1 MYMCA
6 HIIMYAYPCTH
17 NTRTLTHNSHCL
29 FPPGVPKLN
38 LSPVQMYA
46 ECLKELYSKRKMPD
60 YLKGRQL
67 RTAKF
72 VSLALISRISRKGV
86 SKKEMDE
93 FTRGTVQDGDIDAI
107 LMHKSPLEMKNIGKL
122 RTGSLATC
130 MLLQGGPGVGK
141 TTLAWILC
149 REWESG
155 KLFQEYSLVVFVYL
169 RRKVIREAK
178 EIRELFSIG
187 ISDSK
192 TQGAICKE
200 LLKNQGESVLLVLD
214 GYDEL
219 PEDAQQDSMI
229 AELVSGELLP
239 KAGVLITSRPSACDK
254 LTDKCRQ
261 RDKDFQHIEV
271 LGFTKDKIDAY
282 IEDNV
287 DPKQLKPLK
296 QYLSS
301 HPKIYTSLYKPLQCA
316 FTVEVCKK
324 MFEDGSGL
332 PNTRTKLYET
342 NVLMTMSREQPT
354 LCRKTNILRNLPQA
368 LHENFVKLCHLA
380 YDGIV
385 KRQIIFEDVPED
397 VKEIGLLV
405 CEPELDSVLP
415 SSENYNFFHL
425 TIQEFCAAYYFC
437 SLPEHE
443 QQQLLELHCQEK
455 HFREVVIFVCGLS
468 DKPVT
473 IIDLLYSRVCQHSE
487 DTGRIYTSK
496 EDTLLLLHCAFESQC
511 GDTCSSL
518 GNKLNSSIVLSEPKV
533 YQQSLTASDIS
544 AVGFLMCAYSIKEL
558 DFSQCFCGDNG
569 VEALINQFDRTLEED
584 STLSIERIK

>member
-6 HIIMYAYPCTH
+6 HIIMYEYPCTH
-17 NTRTLTHNSHCL
+17 NTRTSTHNSHCL

-38 LSPVQMYA
+38 LSPVQKYA
-46 ECLKELYSKRKMPD
+46 ERLKELYSKRKMPD

-72 VSLALISRISRKGV
+72 VSLALVSREGV
-86 SKKEMDE
+86 SKKEMNE

-107 LMHKSPLEMKNIGKL
+107 FMKKSRLEMKNIGKL
-122 RTGSLATC
+122 RTGSLTTC

-141 TTLAWILC
+141 STLAWNLC

-155 KLFQEYSLVVFVYL
+155 KLFQEYSLVVFVPL
-169 RRKVIREAK
+169 RRKGIREAE

-187 ISDSK
+187 NSDSE

-200 LLKNQGESVLLVLD
+200 LLNNQGESVLLVLD
-214 GYDEL
+214 GYNEL
-219 PEDAQQDSMI
+219 SEHVQQYSMI
-229 AELVSGELLP
+229 AKLVSGELLP

-261 RDKDFQHIEV
+261 RDEHFQHIEV

-287 DPKQLKPLK
+287 DPKQLKQLK

-342 NVLMTMSREQPT
+342 NVLMTISREQPT
-354 LCRKTNILRNLPQA
+354 LCRNTNILRNLPTA
-368 LHENFVKLCHLA
+368 LHGNFLKLCRLA
-380 YDGIV
+380 YESIV
-385 KRQIIFEDVPED
+385 KRQIIFKDVPEE
-397 VKEIGLLV
+397 VKKFGLLV
-405 CEPELDSVLP
+405 CEPELDS
-415 SSENYNFFHL
+415 SSKNYNFFHL
-425 TIQEFCAAYYFC
+425 TIQEFCAAYYIC

-443 QQQLLELHCQEK
+443 QQQLLHLLCQEK
-455 HFREVVIFVCGLS
+455 HFREVVIFLCGLS
-468 DKPVT
+468 DNPVR
-473 IIDLLYSRVCQHSE
+473 IMDLLCSCVCHHSE
-487 DTGRIYTSK
+487 DTGRIYTSP

-511 GDTCSSL
+511 GDTCSTL
-518 GNKLNSSIVLSEPKV
+518 VNKLNSSIDLRL
-533 YQQSLTASDIS
+533 QNLTASDTS
-544 AVGFLMCAYSIKEL
+544 AFGFLMCTYPIKEL
-558 DFSQCFCGDNG
+558 DVSHCWCGDNG
-569 VEALINQFDRTLEED
+569 VEALTNQFNRTLEEH
-584 STLSIERIK
+584 SLLSIERIK

>member
-1 MYMCA
+1 MV
-6 HIIMYAYPCTH
+6 IVSI
-17 NTRTLTHNSHCL
+17 SS
-29 FPPGVPKLN
+29 PGVPKLK
-38 LSPVQMYA
+38 LSSVSEVVSNYA
-46 ECLKELYSKRKMPD
+46 KRLKELYSKRKMPD

-67 RTAKF
+67 QTANF
-72 VSLALISRISRKGV
+72 ISLALVSREGV

-93 FTRGTVQDGDIDAI
+93 FTRCTVQDGDIDAI
-107 LMHKSPLEMKNIGKL
+107 FKVKSPLEMKHIGKL

-141 TTLAWILC
+141 STLAWNLC

-155 KLFQEYSLVVFVYL
+155 ELFQEYSLVVFVPL
-169 RRKVIREAK
+169 RRKDIREAK
-178 EIRELFSIG
+178 DIKQLFLIG
-187 ISDSK
+187 NSHSK
-192 TQGAICKE
+192 TQESISEE

-219 PEDAQQDSMI
+219 PEDVQQDSMI
-229 AELVSGELLP
+229 AKLVSGELLP
-239 KAGVLITSRPSACDK
+239 NAGVLVTSRPSASGM
-254 LTDKCRQ
+254 LYDKCRQ
-261 RDKDFQHIEV
+261 RDEEFQHIEV
-271 LGFTKDKIDAY
+271 LGFTKDKINAY

-301 HPKIYTSLYKPLQCA
+301 HPKIYTSLYNPLQCA

-354 LCRKTNILRNLPQA
+354 LCRRTNILRNLPQA
-368 LHENFVKLCHLA
+368 LHENFVKLCRLA
-380 YDGIV
+380 YNGID
-385 KRQIIFEDVPED
+385 KRQIIFEDVPEE
-397 VKEIGLLV
+397 VKQIGLLV

-425 TIQEFCAAYYFC
+425 TIQEFCAAYYIC

-443 QQQLLELHCQEK
+443 QQQLLKLQCQEK

-468 DKPVT
+468 DNPER
-473 IIDLLYSRVCQHSE
+473 IIDLLYSCVCQHSIY
-487 DTGRIYTSK
+487 TGRIDTSQK
-496 EDTLLLLHCAFESQC
+496 DTLLLLHCAFESQC
-511 GDTCSSL
+511 GDTCSTL
-518 GNKLNSSIVLSEPKV
+518 VNKLNSSVHLRH
-533 YQQSLTASDIS
+533 QNLTPSDTS
-544 AVGFLMCAYSIKEL
+544 ALGFLMCTYRIKEL
-558 DFSQCFCGDNG
+558 DLSWCWCGDNG
-569 VEALINQFDRTLEED
+569 VEALINQFNRTIMEH
-584 STLSIERIK
+584 SSHSIERMK

>member
-17 NTRTLTHNSHCL
+17 NTRTLTHNSL
-29 FPPGVPKLN
+29 FPPGVSELN
-38 LSPVQMYA
+38 LSPVQKYA
-46 ECLKELYSKRKMPD
+46 ERLKELYSKRKMPD

-72 VSLALISRISRKGV
+72 VSLALISCEGV
-86 SKKEMDE
+86 SKKEMNE

-107 LMHKSPLEMKNIGKL
+107 FMKKSRLEMKNIGKL

-141 TTLAWILC
+141 STLAWNLC

-155 KLFQEYSLVVFVYL
+155 ELFQEYSLVVFVPL

-187 ISDSK
+187 KSDSK
-192 TQGAICKE
+192 TQESIYEE

-219 PEDAQQDSMI
+219 PKDVQQDSMI
-229 AELVSGELLP
+229 AELVSGEHLP
-239 KAGVLITSRPSACDK
+239 KAGVLITSRPSACDN
-254 LTDKCRQ
+254 LTDKCCQ
-261 RDKDFQHIEV
+261 RDEDFQHIEV

-296 QYLSS
+296 QYLLS
-301 HPKIYTSLYKPLQCA
+301 HPKIYTSLYNPLQCA

-368 LHENFVKLCHLA
+368 LHENFVKLCRLA

-385 KRQIIFEDVPED
+385 KRQIIFEDVPE
-397 VKEIGLLV
+397 EIKKFGLLV
-405 CEPELDSVLP
+405 CEPQLYSVLP
-415 SSENYNFFHL
+415 CSENYNFFHL
-425 TIQEFCAAYYFC
+425 TIQEFCAAYYIC
-437 SLPEHE
+437 SLPEDE
-443 QQQLLELHCQEK
+443 QQQLLKDQCQEE
-455 HFREVVIFVCGLS
+455 HFREVVFFVCGLS
-468 DKPVT
+468 DKPVR
-473 IIDLLYSRVCQHSE
+473 IIDLLYLRVCQHTE

-511 GDTCSSL
+511 GDTCSTL
-518 GNKLNSSIVLSEPKV
+518 AKQMNSSVVLRR
-533 YQQSLTASDIS
+533 QSLTPSDTSAS
-544 AVGFLMCAYSIKEL
+544 GFLMCAYPIKEL
-558 DFSQCFCGDNG
+558 DFSQCYCGDNG
-569 VEALINQFDRTLEED
+569 VEALINQFDRTLEEH
-584 STLSIERIK
+584 SSLSIERIK

>member
-38 LSPVQMYA
+38 LSPVQKYA
-46 ECLKELYSKRKMPD
+46 ERLKELYSKRKMPD

-72 VSLALISRISRKGV
+72 VSLALISREGV

-93 FTRGTVQDGDIDAI
+93 FTCGTVQDGDIDAI
-107 LMHKSPLEMKNIGKL
+107 LMQKSPLEMKHIGKL

-141 TTLAWILC
+141 TTLAWNLC

-155 KLFQEYSLVVFVYL
+155 ELFQDYSLVVFVPL

-187 ISDSK
+187 KSDSK
-192 TQGAICKE
+192 TQESIYEE

-219 PEDAQQDSMI
+219 PEDLQQDSMI
-229 AELVSGELLP
+229 AELVSGEHLP

-261 RDKDFQHIEV
+261 RDEDFQHIEV

-287 DPKQLKPLK
+287 DPKRLKQLK

-301 HPKIYTSLYKPLQCA
+301 HPKIYTSLYNPLQCA

-368 LHENFVKLCHLA
+368 LHENFVKLCRLA

-385 KRQIIFEDVPED
+385 KRQIIFEDVPEE

-425 TIQEFCAAYYFC
+425 TIQEFCAAYYIY

-443 QQQLLELHCQEK
+443 QQQLLKLQCQEK
-455 HFREVVIFVCGLS
+455 HFREVVILVCGLS
-468 DKPVT
+468 DNPVR
-473 IIDLLYSRVCQHSE
+473 IIDLLCSCVCQHSE
-487 DTGRIYTSK
+487 DTDSIDTSK

-511 GDTCSSL
+511 GDTCSTL
-518 GNKLNSSIVLSEPKV
+518 GNKLNSSIDLG
-533 YQQSLTASDIS
+533 YQNLTALDTS
-544 AVGFLMCAYSIKEL
+544 AFGFLMCKYPIKKL
-558 DFSQCFCGDNG
+558 DLTRCWYGDNG
-569 VEALINQFDRTLEED
+569 VEALINQFDRTQEH
-584 STLSIERIK
+584 SSLSIERIK

>member
-17 NTRTLTHNSHCL
+17 NTRTVTHNSHCL

-38 LSPVQMYA
+38 LSPVQKYA
-46 ECLKELYSKRKMPD
+46 ERLKELYSKRKMPD

-72 VSLALISRISRKGV
+72 VSLALISHEGV

-107 LMHKSPLEMKNIGKL
+107 FMKKSRLEMKNIGKL

-141 TTLAWILC
+141 STLAWNLC

-155 KLFQEYSLVVFVYL
+155 KLFQEYSLVVFVPL
-169 RRKVIREAK
+169 RRKDIREAK

-187 ISDSK
+187 ISDSEI
-192 TQGAICKE
+192 QGAIYKE
-200 LLKNQGESVLLVLD
+200 LLNQGESVLLVLD

-219 PEDAQQDSMI
+219 PQDAQQDSMI
-229 AELVSGELLP
+229 AKLVSGELLP
-239 KAGVLITSRPSACDK
+239 KAGVLITSRPSACVK

-261 RDKDFQHIEV
+261 RDEDFQHIEV

-287 DPKQLKPLK
+287 DPKQLKQLK

-301 HPKIYTSLYKPLQCA
+301 HPKIYTSLYNPLQCA

-324 MFEDGSGL
+324 MFEVGSDL

-342 NVLMTMSREQPT
+342 NVLMTMSREHST
-354 LCRKTNILRNLPQA
+354 ESNILRNLPQA
-368 LHENFVKLCHLA
+368 LHENFVKLCRLA

-385 KRQIIFEDVPED
+385 KRQIIFEDVPEEI
-397 VKEIGLLV
+397 KKIGLLV

-415 SSENYNFFHL
+415 SSKNYNFFHL
-425 TIQEFCAAYYFC
+425 TIQEFCAAYYIC
-437 SLPEHE
+437 SLPEDE
-443 QQQLLELHCQEK
+443 QQQLLKLQCQEE
-455 HFREVVIFVCGLS
+455 HFREVIIFVCGLS
-468 DKPVT
+468 DYPVR
-473 IIDLLYSRVCQHSE
+473 IIDLLYSCVYPHSE
-487 DTGRIYTSK
+487 DTDSIDTDRIDTDSIDTSP

-511 GDTCSSL
+511 VDTCSTL
-518 GNKLNSSIVLSEPKV
+518 GNKLNSSIDLRH
-533 YQQSLTASDIS
+533 QNLTASDTS
-544 AVGFLMCAYSIKEL
+544 AVGYLMCTYPIKDL
-558 DFSQCFCGDNG
+558 DLYECWCGDNG
-569 VEALINQFDRTLEED
+569 VEALINQFDRTLEEH
-584 STLSIERIK
+584 SLLSIERIK